1 MRKSHRAKSA
11 SLGLLSLCLGLAACG
26 GPSTERPAKT
36 STPVVGPTRL
46 PDVDP
51 ASQSAPPPSGFPGP
65 ATPTPPPGGTKEQR
79 FLDELRKAGVQVSPN
94 GETELPVADLVC
106 RSKKAGRSDQDIR
119 TQVLAAAGL
128 TGAQDPQK
136 LADVWIKVATQSYC
150 AP

>member
-1 MRKSHRAKSA
+1 MTRPRRAVA
-11 SLGLLSLCLGLAACG
+11 FALVGVALGVAACG
-26 GPSTERPAKT
+26 GPSTERAAKT
-36 STPVVGPTRL
+36 TTSPILGPTKL

-79 FLDELRKAGVQVSPN
+79 FLDELRTAGVAVSPN
-94 GETELPVADLVC
+94 GETELPVADLIC
-106 RSKKAGRSDQDIR
+106 RSKKAGRSEPDIR

-136 LADVWIKVATQSYC
+136 LADVWIKTAEQSYC